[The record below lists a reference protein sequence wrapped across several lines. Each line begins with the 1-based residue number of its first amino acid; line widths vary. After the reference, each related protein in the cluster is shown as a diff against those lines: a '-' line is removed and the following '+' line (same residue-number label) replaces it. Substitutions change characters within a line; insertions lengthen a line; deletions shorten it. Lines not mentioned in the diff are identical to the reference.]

1 MNGSGAGGS
10 TAIVSGVDVDAL
22 AAAVRS
28 CPAVVDLAAGEL
40 GSAATYLP
48 GRRIVGLGVDDARV
62 TIQIRSRW
70 GASAGDVA
78 EQIRAAVSGLVGARP
93 IDIVI
98 ADIEV
103 PPGEPDPT
111 NGEPASGHRLFVGSP
126 TAPPSELP
134 PASAPPVIAVPP
146 VREDAGR

>member
-10 TAIVSGVDVDAL
+10 TASVSGVDVDAL

-28 CPAVVDLAAGEL
+28 CPAVADLSAGEP

-48 GRRIVGLGVDDARV
+48 GRRIPGLSIDDARV
-62 TIQIRSRW
+62 TIQVRSRW
-70 GASAGDVA
+70 AASAEELV
-78 EQIRAAVSGLVGARP
+78 EQVRNAARTLAGERS

-98 ADIEV
+98 ADIDD
-103 PPGEPDPT
+103 PPTEADP
-111 NGEPASGHRLFVGSP
+111 NEAGSQPGHRLFVGSP
-126 TAPPSELP
+126 AAPPSELP
-134 PASAPPVIAVPP
+134 PTASPTGSPAPP